1 MSVHRFFS
9 SYIYLKVNLLSYT
22 VKSSKSSLCVKTE
35 NKLFQFSI
43 PKYDSLSLKPKID
56 SKEMFISLLVTTVG
70 CTDGKHKK
78 GPLDKAT

>member
-1 MSVHRFFS
+1 MSVHWFFS
-9 SYIYLKVNLLSYT
+9 SYVYLKVNLLSYT

-35 NKLFQFSI
+35 NNLFHSSI
-43 PKYDSLSLKPKID
+43 PKYDPFSLKPKIE
-56 SKEMFISLLVTTVG
+56 SKEMFTSMLVTTVG